1 MLWQLMGLFPMLTIH
16 EITGAT
22 DAKRYY
28 AAADY
33 YSQGQ
38 ETVGLWGGKLAASL
52 GLAGT
57 VTKDAFDRMV
67 DNLHPI
73 TGERLTQR
81 TNDNRRVGY
90 DFTVSLNKSASIL
103 RAFADDE
110 LGRSLDA
117 ARDDAI
123 AGMMAEAEADM
134 GCRERRNG
142 ADHDVATGNMA
153 WAAFHH
159 TTSRPV
165 PGQVPDMNEHTYLVV
180 FNATRRSDGEI
191 LAGQFGPLKR
201 DGEYY
206 SAVFDSL
213 YARGLERLGF
223 AIDRRGG
230 KKWEIAGIP
239 QTVTDKFSKRTEEI
253 EAEAERLG
261 IVDAR
266 RKAELGAKTRSR
278 KQKELTPAE
287 LREAWDAQLTDDER
301 DALAAVYRRET
312 PGSSPVAARDAVAF
326 AIDHC
331 SEKLSVIP
339 GRSLKRVALL
349 HGLGHV
355 TPEQIDREM
364 RLPRHGLIVDE
375 IDGRRMATTAELQRE
390 EDYIAGVAAR
400 GLGTLEPVGVADG
413 LQRGRLNDG
422 QWDAARGLLESEN
435 RVNLVEGPAGAGK
448 SSMLGTFGEG
458 MRLAGKSVTYL
469 ATTAKAAEVLEKD
482 GFDAHTVA
490 RFLVDERMQK
500 AARGGRIVIDE
511 SSMLGHKD
519 TVRLMG
525 LAEKL
530 DLKPVFVAD
539 PMQHGSVPRG
549 SFLHVLKE
557 YGHIRPFKLTRIM
570 RQDSPEYRAASGLLS
585 EGRTLEGFDALDS
598 LGWVKELGDD
608 AERVGQVAAEYL
620 EATRDGKS
628 VLVVS
633 PTHREAAAITDAIRS
648 ELRQAGKLGAEDQAF
663 TRLVAV
669 DSTEAERGQKTTY
682 RPGDILVFHQNAK
695 GGFKKGD
702 RLTVADPA
710 AVPLSEAGKFSLYRP
725 AAIGLAEGD
734 VIRFTGTV
742 KMMDGKHTLKNGA
755 TRTVAEIT
763 PGGNIRLDN
772 GWLVG
777 KDAGHFR
784 HSFVETSFGSQGRT
798 VDRAILAMS
807 AASLPAT
814 NQEQLYVSA
823 SRARERTTLYT
834 DDKDAVRQAVQRSSR
849 KLAALDL
856 RPKPPK
862 AKLEAWHRWQAE
874 RRRRLAYLDRI
885 QAAWP
890 IARGPQKPTPPRTP
904 THTDRVRARQE
915 KEHGHER

>member
-1 MLWQLMGLFPMLTIH
+1 MGLFPMLTIH

-52 GLAGT
+52 GLSGT

-110 LGRSLDA
+110 LGRALDA
-117 ARDDAI
+117 ARDEAI

-134 GCRERRNG
+134 TCRERRNG
-142 ADHDVATGNMA
+142 ADHDVPTGNMA

-165 PGQVPDMNEHTYLVV
+165 PGQMPDMNEHSHLVV
-180 FNATRRSDGEI
+180 FNATRRPDGEI

-239 QTVTDKFSKRTEEI
+239 QTATDKFSKRTDEI
-253 EAEAERLG
+253 EAEAERRG

-266 RKAELGAKTRSR
+266 QKAELGAKTRSR

-287 LREAWDAQLTDDER
+287 LRKAWDAQLTDGER
-301 DALAAVYRRET
+301 DALAAVYRGDV
-312 PGSSPVAARDAVAF
+312 PPSSPVAARDAVAF

-339 GRSLKRVALL
+339 ERELKRVALL
-349 HGLGHV
+349 HGLGQV
-355 TPEQIDREM
+355 TPAMIDHEM
-364 RLPRHGLIVDE
+364 LAARHGLIVDE
-375 IDGRRMATTAELQRE
+375 IDGRMMATTAELQRE

-422 QWDAARGLLESEN
+422 QWNAARGLLESEN

-458 MRLAGKSVTYL
+458 MRRAGESVTYL

-490 RFLVDERMQK
+490 RFLVDEKMQK
-500 AARGGRIVIDE
+500 AARGGRVVIDE

-519 TVRLMG
+519 AVRLFK

-530 DLKPVFVAD
+530 DLRPVFVGD
-539 PMQHGSVPRG
+539 PMQHGAVPRG

-570 RQDSPEYRAASGLLS
+570 RQDSPEYRAAAELLS
-585 EGRTLEGFDALDS
+585 EGRTLEGFDALDT
-598 LGWVKELGDD
+598 LGWVRELGDD
-608 AERVGQVAAEYL
+608 AERVRQVAADYL
-620 EATRDGKS
+620 DATRDGKS

-648 ELRQAGKLGAEDQAF
+648 ELRAAGKLGAEDHTF

-669 DSTEAERGQKTTY
+669 DSTEAERGQATTY
-682 RPGDILVFHQNAK
+682 RAGDVLQFHQNAK

-702 RLTVADPA
+702 RLTIADPA
-710 AVPLSEAGKFSLYRP
+710 AVPLTEAGKFSLYRP
-725 AAIGLAEGD
+725 QAIGLAEGD
-734 VIRFTGTV
+734 AIRFTGTV
-742 KMMDGKHTLKNGA
+742 KTLDGKHTLKNGA
-755 TRTVAEIT
+755 SRTVAEIT
-763 PGGNIRLDN
+763 PGGHLRLDN

-784 HSFVETSFGSQGRT
+784 HGFVETSFGSQGRT

-856 RPKPPK
+856 RPKPAAR
-862 AKLEAWHRWQAE
+862 AKPETWHRSNAE

-885 QAAWP
+885 RAVVPAG
-890 IARGPQKPTPPRTP
+890 RGPQTPTPPRTP
-904 THTDRVRARQE
+904 THADRAKARQQQ
-915 KEHGHER
+915 EHGHER